1 MKTMHNKY
9 ILPTKELLLKTEEL
23 FDKNSDYFSL
33 SKMIFKKDLTKKL
46 TVPLGIDI
54 NNEKYYIDMEK
65 VSALLICGTTG
76 SGKSIFLDNL
86 IITLLLKN
94 NPDELRFMFFDP
106 KLVELGEYD
115 GIPHLMVDTDKEYD
129 IDKLNFTLKLLK
141 DRKRLLNGNSIFE
154 HNKNNEN
161 KLSQIFIII
170 DESIDIMKYE
180 NINKIINE
188 IINNGVSLGIHL
200 VLATNSYIKSQFSSK
215 MINKFPYII
224 SYDLTD
230 KNQSSYL
237 NIEGSDL
244 LEEKGSVLV
253 RCRDNELVKLQT
265 PYISDEEIKRIVD
278 FIKIINREDY

>member
-1 MKTMHNKY
+1 MNNKY
-9 ILPTKELLLKTEEL
+9 ILPTKELLSKTEEL
-23 FDKNSDYFSL
+23 FNKDDNYFSL
-33 SKMIFKKDLTKKL
+33 SKMIFKKDLSKKL
-46 TVPLGIDI
+46 TVPLGIDES
-54 NNEKYYIDMEK
+54 NEKYYIDMES
-65 VSALLICGTTG
+65 VPALLICGTTG

-86 IITLLLKN
+86 IVTLLLKN

-106 KLVELGEYD
+106 KLIELGEYD

-129 IDKLNFTLKLLK
+129 TDKLNFILKLLK
-141 DRKRLLNGNSIFE
+141 DRKRSLNNTSILE

-161 KLSQIFIII
+161 KLSQIFIIV
-170 DESIDIMKYE
+170 DESIDVMKYD

-188 IINNGVSLGIHL
+188 IIDNGVSLGIHL
-200 VLATNSYIKSQFSSK
+200 ILATNSYIKNDFSSR

-230 KNQSSYL
+230 EKQATYL

-253 RCRDNELVKLQT
+253 RCRDNELVRLQT
-265 PYISDEEIKRIVD
+265 PYISTEEIKRVVD
-278 FIKIINREDY
+278 FIKTINGGV

>member
-1 MKTMHNKY
+1 MSSEY

-23 FDKNSDYFSL
+23 FDKDSDYFSL
-33 SKMIFKKDLTKKL
+33 SKMIFKKDLSKKL

-54 NNEKYYIDMEK
+54 TNEKYYIDMES

-86 IITLLLKN
+86 IVTLLLKN
-94 NPDELRFMFFDP
+94 NPDELRLMFFDP

-129 IDKLNFTLKLLK
+129 VDKLNFILKLLK
-141 DRKRLLNGNSIFE
+141 DRKRLLNGTSILE
-154 HNKNNEN
+154 HNKNSKN
-161 KLSQIFIII
+161 KLSQIFIIV

-188 IINNGVSLGIHL
+188 IIDNGVSLGIHL
-200 VLATNSYIKSQFSSK
+200 VIATNSYIQKDFSSK
-215 MINKFPYII
+215 MINKFPYIM

-230 KNQSSYL
+230 KNQSTYL

-244 LEEKGSVLV
+244 LEEKGTVLV
-253 RCRDNELVKLQT
+253 RCRDKNTIKLQT
-265 PYISDEEIKRIVD
+265 PYISDNEIKRIVD
-278 FIKIINREDY
+278 FIKVINRGSN

>member
-1 MKTMHNKY
+1 MNNKY
-9 ILPTKELLLKTEEL
+9 ILPTKELLSKTEEL
-23 FDKNSDYFSL
+23 FNKDDNYFSL
-33 SKMIFKKDLTKKL
+33 SKMIFKKDLSKKL
-46 TVPLGIDI
+46 TVPLGIDES
-54 NNEKYYIDMEK
+54 NEKYYIDMES
-65 VSALLICGTTG
+65 VPALLICGTTG

-86 IITLLLKN
+86 IVTLLLKN

-106 KLVELGEYD
+106 KLIELGEYD

-129 IDKLNFTLKLLK
+129 TDKLNFILKLLK
-141 DRKRLLNGNSIFE
+141 DRKRLLNSTSILE

-161 KLSQIFIII
+161 KLSQIFIIV
-170 DESIDIMKYE
+170 DESIDVMKYD

-188 IINNGVSLGIHL
+188 IIDNGVSLGIHL
-200 VLATNSYIKSQFSSK
+200 ILATNSYIKNDFSSR

-230 KNQSSYL
+230 EKQATYL

-253 RCRDNELVKLQT
+253 RCRDNELVRLQT
-265 PYISDEEIKRIVD
+265 PYISTEEIKRVVD
-278 FIKIINREDY
+278 FIKTINGGV

>member
-1 MKTMHNKY
+1 MYNKY

-46 TVPLGIDI
+46 TVPLGIDN

-141 DRKRLLNGNSIFE
+141 DRKKLLNGKSILD

-200 VLATNSYIKSQFSSK
+200 VLATNSYIQTQFSSK

>member
-1 MKTMHNKY
+1 MHNKY

>member
-1 MKTMHNKY
+1 MNNKY
-9 ILPTKELLLKTEEL
+9 ILPTKELLSKTEEL
-23 FDKNSDYFSL
+23 FNKDDNYFSL
-33 SKMIFKKDLTKKL
+33 SKMIFKKDLSKKL
-46 TVPLGIDI
+46 TVPLGIDES
-54 NNEKYYIDMEK
+54 NEKYYIDMES
-65 VSALLICGTTG
+65 VPALLICGTTG

-86 IITLLLKN
+86 IVTLLLKN

-106 KLVELGEYD
+106 KLIELGEYD

-129 IDKLNFTLKLLK
+129 TDKLNFILKLLK
-141 DRKRLLNGNSIFE
+141 DRKRLLNNTSILE

-161 KLSQIFIII
+161 KLSQIFIIV
-170 DESIDIMKYE
+170 DESIDVMKYD

-188 IINNGVSLGIHL
+188 IIDNGVSLGIHL
-200 VLATNSYIKSQFSSK
+200 ILATNSYIKNDFSSR

-230 KNQSSYL
+230 EKQATYL

-253 RCRDNELVKLQT
+253 RCRDNELVRLQT
-265 PYISDEEIKRIVD
+265 PYISNEEIKRVVD
-278 FIKIINREDY
+278 FIKTINGGV

>member
-1 MKTMHNKY
+1 MNNKY
-9 ILPTKELLLKTEEL
+9 ILPTKELLSKTEEL
-23 FDKNSDYFSL
+23 FNKDDNYFSL
-33 SKMIFKKDLTKKL
+33 SKMIFKKDLSKKL
-46 TVPLGIDI
+46 TVPLGIDES
-54 NNEKYYIDMEK
+54 NEKYYIDMES

-86 IITLLLKN
+86 IVTLLLKN

-106 KLVELGEYD
+106 KLIELGEYD

-129 IDKLNFTLKLLK
+129 TDKLNFILKLLK
-141 DRKRLLNGNSIFE
+141 DRKRLLNNTSILE

-161 KLSQIFIII
+161 KLSQIFIIV
-170 DESIDIMKYE
+170 DESIDVMKYD

-188 IINNGVSLGIHL
+188 IIDNGVSLGIHL
-200 VLATNSYIKSQFSSK
+200 ILATNSYIKNDFSSR

-230 KNQSSYL
+230 EKQATYL

-253 RCRDNELVKLQT
+253 RCRDNELVRLQT
-265 PYISDEEIKRIVD
+265 PYISNEEIKRVVD
-278 FIKIINREDY
+278 FIKTINGGV

>member
-1 MKTMHNKY
+1 MSSVY

-23 FDKNSDYFSL
+23 FDKDSDYFSL
-33 SKMIFKKDLTKKL
+33 SKMIFKKDLSKKL

-54 NNEKYYIDMEK
+54 TNEKYYIDMES

-86 IITLLLKN
+86 IVTLLLKN
-94 NPDELRFMFFDP
+94 NPDELRLMFFDP

-129 IDKLNFTLKLLK
+129 VDKLNFILKLLK
-141 DRKRLLNGNSIFE
+141 DRKRLLNGTSILE
-154 HNKNNEN
+154 HNKNSKN
-161 KLSQIFIII
+161 KLSQIFIIV

-188 IINNGVSLGIHL
+188 IIDNGVSLGIHL
-200 VLATNSYIKSQFSSK
+200 VIATNSYIQKDFSSK
-215 MINKFPYII
+215 MINKFPYIM

-230 KNQSSYL
+230 KNQSTYL

-244 LEEKGSVLV
+244 LEEKGTVLV
-253 RCRDNELVKLQT
+253 RCRDKNTIKLQT
-265 PYISDEEIKRIVD
+265 PYISDNEIKRIVD
-278 FIKIINREDY
+278 FIKVINRGSN

>member
-1 MKTMHNKY
+1 MNNKY
-9 ILPTKELLLKTEEL
+9 ILPTKELLSKTEEL
-23 FDKNSDYFSL
+23 FNKDDNYFSL
-33 SKMIFKKDLTKKL
+33 SKMIFKKDLSKKL
-46 TVPLGIDI
+46 TVPLGIDES
-54 NNEKYYIDMEK
+54 NEKYYIDMES
-65 VSALLICGTTG
+65 VPALLICGTTG

-86 IITLLLKN
+86 IVTLLLKN

-106 KLVELGEYD
+106 KLIELGEYD

-129 IDKLNFTLKLLK
+129 TDKLNFILKLLK
-141 DRKRLLNGNSIFE
+141 DRKRLLNNTSILE

-161 KLSQIFIII
+161 KLSQIFIIV
-170 DESIDIMKYE
+170 DESIDVMKYD

-188 IINNGVSLGIHL
+188 IIDNGVSLGIHL
-200 VLATNSYIKSQFSSK
+200 ILATNSYIKNDFSSR

-230 KNQSSYL
+230 KKQATYL

-253 RCRDNELVKLQT
+253 RCRDNELVRLQT
-265 PYISDEEIKRIVD
+265 PYISTEEIKRVVD
-278 FIKIINREDY
+278 FIKTISGGV